1 MNPEEYQK
9 LEALDRE
16 HWFYAGKRAIVR
28 HWIDRFAALT
38 PDSLLVDG
46 GVGTGTWLAEMR
58 HTCRVLGIDDH
69 DESLSISGPKLD
81 GAVLKASLHQ
91 VDLPDN
97 HASVVT
103 LLDVLEHVVDDAAA
117 LREMIRITRP
127 GGLLIITVPALPW
140 LWSDWDEIL
149 HHQRRYY
156 RRDLLRLIRRPGVE
170 VLRCAYTNSW
180 ALPAMVV
187 MRFLRRL
194 IGGPPSG
201 KPRAEERLPPAWLNR
216 LFQALYVKPACWFW
230 FRPPLGASLL
240 AILRK
245 RPDRDS
251 PSGGD
256 LT

>member
-1 MNPEEYQK
+1 VNPEDYHK
-9 LEALDRE
+9 LEAVDRE

-28 HWIDRFAALT
+28 YWIARFVTLT
-38 PDSLLVDG
+38 PNSLLVDG
-46 GVGTGTWLAEMR
+46 GAGTGTWLAEMR
-58 HTCRVLGIDDH
+58 PTCRVLGIDDH
-69 DESLSISGPKLD
+69 DESLRIAGPKLD
-81 GAVLKASLHQ
+81 GAVLKAPLHQ

-117 LREMIRITRP
+117 LREMIRITKP
-127 GGLLIITVPALPW
+127 GGLLVITVPALPW
-140 LWSDWDEIL
+140 LWSDWDELL

-156 RRDLLRLIRRPGVE
+156 RRGLLHLVSMPGVE
-170 VLRCAYTNSW
+170 VLRCAYTNTW

-194 IGGPPSG
+194 TGGPRAG

-216 LFQALYVKPACWFW
+216 LFQALYVKPACWSW

-240 AILRK
+240 AVLRK
-245 RPDRDS
+245 RETTS
-251 PSGGD
+251 VSSGEVSS
-256 LT
+256 

>member
-1 MNPEEYQK
+1 VNPEEYQK

-28 HWIDRFAALT
+28 YWISRFADLT

-46 GVGTGTWLAEMR
+46 GAGTGTWLAEMR

-69 DESLSISGPKLD
+69 EESLSIAGPKLD
-81 GAVLKASLHQ
+81 GAVMKAPLHR

-103 LLDVLEHVVDDAAA
+103 LLDVLEHVIDDAAA
-117 LREMIRITRP
+117 LREMVRITRP
-127 GGLLIITVPALPW
+127 GGLLVITVPALPW

-156 RRDLLRLIRRPGVE
+156 RSGLLRLVHMPGVE
-170 VLRCAYTNSW
+170 VLRCAYINTW
-180 ALPAMVV
+180 ALPAMVA
-187 MRFLRRL
+187 MRFWRRL
-194 IGGPPSG
+194 TGGPRSG
-201 KPRAEERLPPAWLNR
+201 RPRAEERLPPKWLNR
-216 LFQALYVKPACWFW
+216 LFQAFYVKPACWSW

-240 AILRK
+240 AVLRK
-245 RPDRDS
+245 TGAVS
-251 PSGGD
+251 VPSGEVAS
-256 LT
+256 